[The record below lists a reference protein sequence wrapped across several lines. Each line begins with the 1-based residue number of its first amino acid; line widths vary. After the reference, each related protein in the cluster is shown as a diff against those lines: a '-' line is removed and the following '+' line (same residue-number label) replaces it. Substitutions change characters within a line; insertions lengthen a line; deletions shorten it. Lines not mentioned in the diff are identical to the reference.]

1 VAENRIPLPALP
13 RELAALTGGPTR
25 PYARLYRG
33 AVNGEFP
40 VIVAD
45 NGRYFVDRASLSAI
59 ADAVGLTPAKVAA

>member
-1 VAENRIPLPALP
+1 VIEKHIPLPALP

-40 VIVAD
+40 VIIAD
-45 NGRYFVDRASLSAI
+45 NGRYFIDRAKLPVVAETF
-59 ADAVGLTPAKVAA
+59 GLTIKHAA

>member
-1 VAENRIPLPALP
+1 MTANRIPLPALP
-13 RELAALTGGPTR
+13 RELAALTGGQTR

-45 NGRYFVDRASLSAI
+45 NGRYFVDRANLPII
-59 ADAVGLTPAKVAA
+59 AETLGLTVERAAA

>member
-1 VAENRIPLPALP
+1 MIEKRIPLPALP

-40 VIVAD
+40 VIIAD
-45 NGRYFVDRASLSAI
+45 NGRYFIDRAKLPAI
-59 ADAVGLTPAKVAA
+59 AEALGLTIEREAA